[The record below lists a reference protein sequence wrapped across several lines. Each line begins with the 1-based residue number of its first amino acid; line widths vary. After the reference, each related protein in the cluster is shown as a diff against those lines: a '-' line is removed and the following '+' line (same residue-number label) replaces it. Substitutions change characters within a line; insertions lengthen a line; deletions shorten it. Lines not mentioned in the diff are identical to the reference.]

1 MQLYIL
7 TDRDNDPSRPY
18 TWQIENDNGELEV
31 AAHRRYRTKTGAET
45 AGAKALGK
53 LDPNVAMCN
62 LLGVGLIALLG
73 LSLFD
78 CGCD

>member
-18 TWQIENDNGELEV
+18 TWRIENDYGELEI
-31 AAHRRYRTKTGAET
+31 AAPRRYGTKTAAEI
-45 AGAKALGK
+45 AGARALGK
-53 LDPNVAMCN
+53 LDPSVAMYN
-62 LLGVGLIALLG
+62 LLGVGLLALLG

-78 CGCD
+78 CGCE